1 MEVSF
6 AKVFVQI
13 NEKWIWALGN
23 HCVLTLGLYCVIR
36 STAVLIFL
44 SVLFPICDEGNR
56 HTVLNIKSPL
66 STSRPMSNR
75 NLVKARTTEEQN
87 LLLACYFEIRFYSE

>member
-1 MEVSF
+1 MASPATQCPSYLCPYCGNAGIDLKTCCARNKHAVFLPLLGVKVEVRISS

-23 HCVLTLGLYCVIR
+23 HCVLTQGLYYVIR

-44 SVLFPICDEGNR
+44 SVLFPICD
-56 HTVLNIKSPL
+56 
-66 STSRPMSNR
+66 
-75 NLVKARTTEEQN
+75 
-87 LLLACYFEIRFYSE
+87 